1 MLVLFAFLYDALK
14 YNLTSYFLAIFVN
27 SDAVSSNISF
37 DSAKHGPAIIKRLM
51 ATLDLF
57 TVTNKYSGFE
67 FKSTD
72 TVILIDIFRA
82 SSTIVTAF
90 GNGVKEIIPC
100 VEIEQVL
107 NIKNKNSEILA
118 ACERNGEKIVGF
130 DLDNSPVSF
139 DNCLLKNKT
148 IAISTTNCTKAIEIA
163 KETKEIIF
171 AAFLNIDAI
180 IKYLI
185 DNLMKI
191 KRCVILCAGNNTEE
205 SEEDNLFATELI
217 FNLNNKISL
226 NLDERSKSLLSE
238 REDLEKTLYKLTNSK
253 HAKRLISIEKRKDID
268 FSLIFN
274 KFDCVPI
281 YANRSIKI
289 K

>member
-1 MLVLFAFLYDALK
+1 
-14 YNLTSYFLAIFVN
+14 
-27 SDAVSSNISF
+27 
-37 DSAKHGPAIIKRLM
+37 M

-72 TVILIDIFRA
+72 TVVLIDIYRA

-107 NIKNKNSEILA
+107 KIKNKNSKILA
-118 ACERNGEKIVGF
+118 ACERNGEKINGA
-130 DLDNSPVSF
+130 DLDNSPISF
-139 DNCLLKNKT
+139 NNSSLKDRI
-148 IAISTTNCTKAIEIA
+148 IALSTTNCTKAIDIA
-163 KETKEIIF
+163 KDSKEIVF
-171 AAFLNIDAI
+171 AAFLNIDAVLDY
-180 IKYLI
+180 IKSNI
-185 DNLMKI
+185 NQI
-191 KRCVILCAGNNTEE
+191 NRCIILCAGNNSEE

-217 FNLNNKISL
+217 YNLNNIISL
-226 NLDERSKSLLSE
+226 NLDESSISLLAN
-238 REDLEKTLYKLTNSK
+238 RVDIADTLQKLTNSK
-253 HAKRLISIEKRKDID
+253 HAKRLISIEKRNDID

>member
-1 MLVLFAFLYDALK
+1 
-14 YNLTSYFLAIFVN
+14 
-27 SDAVSSNISF
+27 
-37 DSAKHGPAIIKRLM
+37 M

-67 FKSTD
+67 YKSTD
-72 TVILIDIFRA
+72 TVILIDIYRA

-107 NIKNKNSEILA
+107 KIKNKNSKILA
-118 ACERNGEKIVGF
+118 ACERNGEKISGA

-139 DNCLLKNKT
+139 NNSALNDKIVAL
-148 IAISTTNCTKAIEIA
+148 STTNCTKAIDIA
-163 KETKEIIF
+163 KDSKEIII
-171 AAFLNIDAI
+171 AAFLNIDAVCNYI
-180 IKYLI
+180 TE
-185 DNLMKI
+185 NLNQI
-191 KRCVILCAGNNTEE
+191 KRCVILCAGNKSDE

-226 NLDERSKSLLSE
+226 KLDECSKSLLSE
-238 REDLEKTLYKLTNSK
+238 RESIEKTLIKLTNSK

-281 YANRSIKI
+281 YANHSIKI

>member
-1 MLVLFAFLYDALK
+1 M
-14 YNLTSYFLAIFVN
+14 I
-27 SDAVSSNISF
+27 
-37 DSAKHGPAIIKRLM
+37 
-51 ATLDLF
+51 TLDLF

-67 FKSTD
+67 FKPTD
-72 TVILIDIFRA
+72 TVILIDIYRA

-107 NIKNKNSEILA
+107 KIKNKNSKILA
-118 ACERNGEKIVGF
+118 AGERNGEKIEGF
-130 DLDNSPVSF
+130 ELDNSPISF
-139 DNCLLKNKT
+139 NNSDIKDNI
-148 IAISTTNCTKAIEIA
+148 IALTTTNCTKAIDIA
-163 KETKEIIF
+163 KNTKEIIF
-171 AAFLNIDAI
+171 ASFLNIDSVCN
-180 IKYLI
+180 YVVS
-185 DNLMKI
+185 NSSEI
-191 KRCVILCAGNNTEE
+191 KRCIILCAGNKTKE

-217 FNLNNKISL
+217 FRLNELVRISL
-226 NLDERSKSLLSE
+226 DNLSNSLLANRVE
-238 REDLEKTLYKLTNSK
+238 IKETIKKLTNSS
-253 HAKRLISIEKRKDID
+253 HAKRLISVGKRNDID

>member
-1 MLVLFAFLYDALK
+1 MV
-14 YNLTSYFLAIFVN
+14 
-27 SDAVSSNISF
+27 
-37 DSAKHGPAIIKRLM
+37 
-51 ATLDLF
+51 TLDLF

-67 FKSTD
+67 FKPTD
-72 TVILIDIFRA
+72 TVILIDIYRA

-107 NIKNKNSEILA
+107 KIKNKNSKILA
-118 ACERNGEKIVGF
+118 AGERNGEKIVGF
-130 DLDNSPVSF
+130 DLDNSPISF
-139 DNCLLKNKT
+139 NNNAIKGKV
-148 IAISTTNCTKAIEIA
+148 IALSTTNCTKAIDIA
-163 KETKEIIF
+163 KDSKEILF
-171 AAFLNIDAI
+171 ASFLNINAVCNYI
-180 IKYLI
+180 VGNINQI
-185 DNLMKI
+185 N
-191 KRCVILCAGNNTEE
+191 RCIILCAGNNSEE

-217 FNLNNKISL
+217 FNLNKIINLS
-226 NLDERSKSLLSE
+226 LDEISIILLSLRKDIE
-238 REDLEKTLYKLTNSK
+238 ITLDKLTNSK
-253 HAKRLISIEKRKDID
+253 HAKRLISIEKRNDID